1 MNRQG
6 EGVAPPSEKQTSYRL
21 DPAGHADVA
30 LALFL
35 ELGDIGDRVGV
46 DQGAVPAELGAQGPA
61 DDVLAHRVDELPE
74 RVVGVHGWP
83 ELRPFL
89 PELAPDDDVSDAAD
103 RLAHHLALFGAEGV
117 ELPQVRRLDDAV
129 RRAEQMCGR
138 TAGHCVSFVAA
149 AAVTYS
155 DVGRD
160 RNSSIPRRA
169 FC

>member
-1 MNRQG
+1 MNGQSERVDDTG
-6 EGVAPPSEKQTSYRL
+6 EKQASYRL

-46 DQGAVPAELGAQGPA
+46 DEGAVPSQVAAQRPA

-83 ELRPFL
+83 ELRPLL
-89 PELAPDDDVSDAAD
+89 PELAADDDVSHAAD
-103 RLAHHLALFGAEGV
+103 RLAHQLSLFGAERI

-129 RRAEQMCGR
+129 RRAEQVCGR

-155 DVGRD
+155 DVGWD

-169 FC
+169 SP